1 MRILFI
7 SSFVH
12 KSHNGAAIFA
22 QLFLQW
28 AKENKHH
35 IDVLSTENH
44 PSFIHVAP
52 SKKRFPVLHQYDISH
67 KYYSAI
73 KALDHASY
81 DIIYFNNVIESY
93 YTTLN
98 LDHNN
103 IFAFLH
109 DSQYMNDVYPQQSF
123 KRRLFRYFLRN
134 IERKSIANLAQVH
147 TNSEQMS
154 NQVKLIYDCGSHKVS
169 YFYFSSLDLHPKEKA
184 SPDMFTILF
193 IRSNYVSGGLF
204 TLLDACEKLAF
215 PYRLV
220 LLGPPKEDHEQI
232 KSRSSAAEIVLFDY
246 KTRAEIPGV
255 FSQADVFVNS
265 AFTEP
270 MGIGNFEA
278 MKMGVPVIGNDVEG
292 ISEIAKAS
300 EAILLFNANNAGDLA
315 TKITS
320 LKNDTV
326 LKEKLIANGKNFVT
340 NTLSKELIFSALSR
354 LIRKK

>member
-22 QLFLQW
+22 QLFVQW
-28 AKENKHH
+28 AMENRHH

-44 PSFIHVAP
+44 PGFIHVAP
-52 SKKRFPVLHQYDISH
+52 SNKRFPVLHQYDISY

-93 YTTLN
+93 YTALK

-109 DSQYMNDVYPQQSF
+109 DSQYMNDVYPKQSF
-123 KRRLFRYFLRN
+123 KRKFFRYFLRN

-147 TNSEQMS
+147 TNSEHMS
-154 NQVKLIYDCGSHKVS
+154 KQVKLLYDCASHKVS
-169 YFYFSSLDLHPKEKA
+169 YFYFSSLDLHPKKK
-184 SPDMFTILF
+184 DTDDIFTLLF
-193 IRSNYVSGGLF
+193 IKTNYISGGLF
-204 TLLDACEKLAF
+204 TLIDACNQLNF
-215 PYRLV
+215 PYRLII
-220 LLGPPKEDHEQI
+220 LGPPKKDHDSI
-232 KSRSSAAEIVLFDY
+232 KSKVSTNDVIIYDY
-246 KTRAEIPGV
+246 KSREEIPNL
-255 FSQADVFVNS
+255 FSRAHVYVNP

-278 MKMGVPVIGNDVEG
+278 MWMEVPVIGNDLEG
-292 ISEIAKAS
+292 IAESAENS
-300 EAILLFNANNAGDLA
+300 NAILLFKKNDA
-315 TKITS
+315 TS
-320 LKNDTV
+320 LASKIGE
-326 LKEKLIANGKNFVT
+326 LKSDPKLRQNLIDNGKQFV
-340 NTLSKELIFSALSR
+340 LSKLNRAVVFQQISQL
-354 LIRKK
+354 LHKK